1 MSNAPT
7 PDLSLKAFRRKV
19 FYIPGYDPFPPRRY
33 RELYRFEGAAQA
45 AISEYSVTMQPSL
58 PRKKGSDVPYGW
70 LALGVMDGTETRVD
84 VEVMIWSDIV
94 KSSMPDGILATYW
107 QMVSTMWVYFAS
119 GAFFRQMR
127 LRKGP
132 TVAALYPVLH
142 LVGQALIATVIG
154 AAAAWLLS
162 FIHPAL
168 ALLGLI
174 AAYGFLTLA
183 KKYDH
188 HILAHYLMH
197 DFAFSAQYWG
207 AYPPE
212 LSARM
217 GTFAARIQQSLL
229 GDFNEV
235 LIVGHSSG
243 AYMGV
248 TILSD
253 ILRAGL
259 PEKRP
264 EISFLTI
271 GQVVPM
277 VSFLPRATRLR
288 GDLHYLCQRDEI
300 TWVDV
305 TAPGD
310 GCSFALCDPVAVT
323 GLAPMVGANGAGP
336 NGAGADGGGQ
346 KWPLIVSCAFT
357 QTLSP
362 ETWAKL
368 RYKFFR
374 LHFQYMCAFDRVG
387 HYDYFRITAGPQ
399 TLAQRYAGV
408 APSPQRITK
417 ALSYY
422 RDIT

>member
-1 MSNAPT
+1 MET
-7 PDLSLKAFRRKV
+7 PPKPFSRKV

-33 RELYRFEGAAQA
+33 RELYRSEGAAQA
-45 AISEYSVTMQPSL
+45 AISGYQLTMQPS
-58 PRKKGSDVPYGW
+58 PARPKNSAAPYGW
-70 LALGVMDGTETRVD
+70 RARGEMEGAVCD
-84 VEVMIWSDIV
+84 VEAEVMIWSDIV
-94 KSSMPDGILATYW
+94 KSSMSEGIAATYR
-107 QMVSTMWVYFAS
+107 QMLSTMWIYARS

-132 TVAALYPVLH
+132 TVAAMYPVLH
-142 LVGQALIATVIG
+142 LVGQALIAAALGG
-154 AAAAWLLS
+154 AAAWGLSLLHPYLAWVG
-162 FIHPAL
+162 L
-168 ALLGLI
+168 AV
-174 AAYGFLTLA
+174 AYAFLRLA

-207 AYPPE
+207 AYPPA

-217 GTFAARIQQSLL
+217 QAFAARIRASLDQ
-229 GDFNEV
+229 GYDEV
-235 LIVGHSSG
+235 LVVGHSSG

-248 TILSD
+248 TILAD
-253 ILRAGL
+253 ILRAGGL
-259 PEKRP
+259 PENRP
-264 EISFLTI
+264 AFSFLTL

-288 GDLHYLCQRDEI
+288 GDLHFLCQSDLI

-310 GCSFALCDPVAVT
+310 GCAFALCDPVQVT
-323 GLAPMVGANGAGP
+323 GLSPAA
-336 NGAGADGGGQ
+336 Q
-346 KWPLIVSCAFT
+346 RWPLIISCAFT

-362 ETWAKL
+362 QTWARLK
-368 RYKFFR
+368 RKFFR

-399 TLAQRYAGV
+399 TLAQRYAGIHH
-408 APSPQRITK
+408 SPQRITR
-417 ALSYY
+417 ALSAY
-422 RDIT
+422 RDIA

>member
-1 MSNAPT
+1 MTHAPN
-7 PDLSLKAFRRKV
+7 PFPKPFRRKV

-33 RELYRFEGAAQA
+33 RELYRAEGAAQA
-45 AISEYSVTMQPSL
+45 AISGYSITMQASAA
-58 PRKKGSDVPYGW
+58 RKKRSDAPYGW
-70 LALGVMDGTETRVD
+70 HVLGEMDGAQTHVD
-84 VEVMIWSDIV
+84 MEVMIWSDIV
-94 KSSMPDGILATYW
+94 KSSMQDGILATYW

-142 LVGQALIATVIG
+142 LLGQAVIAAAIG
-154 AAAAWLLS
+154 AAVAWALS
-162 FIHPAL
+162 FAHPAL
-168 ALLGLI
+168 AVLGLA
-174 AAYGFLTLA
+174 AAYAFLALA

-197 DFAFSAQYWG
+197 DFAFSAQDWG
-207 AYPPE
+207 AYPPQ
-212 LSARM
+212 LSHRM
-217 GTFAARIQQSLL
+217 ETFAARIRASLT
-229 GDFNEV
+229 GDFDEV

-253 ILRAGL
+253 ILREGL
-259 PEKRP
+259 PESRP
-264 EISFLTI
+264 VISFLTL

-288 GDLHYLCQRDEI
+288 GDLNYLCQRAEI

-310 GCSFALCDPVAVT
+310 GCAFALCDPVAVT
-323 GLAPMVGANGAGP
+323 GIAPQAETEGA
-336 NGAGADGGGQ
+336 GQ
-346 KWPLIVSCAFT
+346 KWPLIISCAFT

-399 TLAQRYAGV
+399 TLAQRYAGI
-408 APSPQRITK
+408 PHSPQRITR
-417 ALSYY
+417 ALSHY
-422 RDIT
+422 RDMQ

>member
-1 MSNAPT
+1 MSYAPL
-7 PDLSLKAFRRKV
+7 PDPSPRPFRRKV

-33 RELYRFEGAAQA
+33 RELYRSEGAAQA
-45 AISEYSVTMQPSL
+45 AISGYSLTMQPSP
-58 PRKKGSDVPYGW
+58 PRKKGSDAPYGW
-70 LALGVMDGTETRVD
+70 QAVGVIDGATAHVD
-84 VEVMIWSDIV
+84 MEVMIWSDIV
-94 KSSMPDGILATYW
+94 KSSMNDGILATYW
-107 QMVSTMWVYFAS
+107 QMISTMWVYFAS

-142 LVGQALIATVIG
+142 LVGQALIATAIG
-154 AAAAWLLS
+154 LLVAWAFS
-162 FIHPAL
+162 YIHPVL
-168 ALLGLI
+168 EVLGLI
-174 AAYGFLTLA
+174 AAYGFLALA
-183 KKYDH
+183 KKYDQ

-217 GTFAARIQQSLL
+217 DIFAARIQHSLL
-229 GDFNEV
+229 GDFDEV

-264 EISFLTI
+264 EISFLTL

-277 VSFLPRATRLR
+277 VSFLPRARRLR
-288 GDLHYLCQRDEI
+288 GDLHYLCQRGEV

-310 GCSFALCDPVAVT
+310 GCAFALCDPVAVT
-323 GLAPMVGANGAGP
+323 GLAPR
-336 NGAGADGGGQ
+336 GQ

-357 QTLSP
+357 QTLAP

-387 HYDYFRITAGPQ
+387 HYDYFRITAGAQ

-422 RDIT
+422 RDIA

>member
-1 MSNAPT
+1 MSHAP
-7 PDLSLKAFRRKV
+7 SLDPSPKPFRRKV

-33 RELYRFEGAAQA
+33 RELYRSEGAAQA
-45 AISEYSVTMQPSL
+45 AISGYSITMLINP
-58 PRKKGSDVPYGW
+58 PRKKGSDAPYGW
-70 LALGVMDGTETRVD
+70 QAVGHIDGAEAQVD
-84 VEVMIWSDIV
+84 MEVMIWSDIV

-107 QMVSTMWVYFAS
+107 QMISTMWVYFAS

-142 LVGQALIATVIG
+142 LVGQALIASAIG
-154 AAAAWLLS
+154 VAVAWLLS

-168 ALLGLI
+168 ANLGLI
-174 AAYGFLTLA
+174 AAYGFLALA

-217 GTFAARIQQSLL
+217 DAFAARIRASLSN
-229 GDFNEV
+229 DFDEV

-264 EISFLTI
+264 EISFLTL

-288 GDLHYLCQRDEI
+288 GDLQYLCQRGEF

-310 GCSFALCDPVAVT
+310 GCAFALCDPVAVT
-323 GLAPMVGANGAGP
+323 GLAPP
-336 NGAGADGGGQ
+336 DQ

-399 TLAQRYAGV
+399 SLAQRYAGV
-408 APSPQRITK
+408 AHSPQRITR
-417 ALSYY
+417 ALSGY
-422 RDIT
+422 RNTA

>member
-1 MSNAPT
+1 MTGQTKPFA
-7 PDLSLKAFRRKV
+7 RKV

-33 RELYRFEGAAQA
+33 RELYRAEGAAQA
-45 AISEYSVTMQPSL
+45 AISGYSLTMQPS
-58 PRKKGSDVPYGW
+58 PARAKDSTAPYGW
-70 LALGVMDGTETRVD
+70 RAMGMIDGAPCDVD

-94 KSSMPDGILATYW
+94 KSSMAEGIAATYW
-107 QMVSTMWVYFAS
+107 QMLSTMWIYAKS

-132 TVAALYPVLH
+132 TVAAMYPVLH
-142 LVGQALIATVIG
+142 LVGQGLIAAALGG
-154 AAAAWLLS
+154 AAAWALS
-162 FIHPAL
+162 WIHPYL
-168 ALLGLI
+168 ALFGLL
-174 AAYGFLTLA
+174 AAYGFLRLA

-207 AYPPE
+207 AYPPA

-217 GTFAARIQQSLL
+217 DSFAARIRASLSE
-229 GDFNEV
+229 GYDEV
-235 LIVGHSSG
+235 LVVGHSSG

-248 TILSD
+248 TILAD
-253 ILRAGL
+253 ILRAGDL
-259 PEKRP
+259 PQTRP
-264 EISFLTI
+264 TLSFLTL

-288 GDLHYLCQRDEI
+288 GDLHYLCQSADL

-310 GCSFALCDPVAVT
+310 GCAFALCDPVRVT
-323 GLAPMVGANGAGP
+323 GLTPP
-336 NGAGADGGGQ
+336 DQ
-346 KWPLIVSCAFT
+346 RWPLIISCAFT

-362 ETWAKL
+362 QTWAKL

-399 TLAQRYAGV
+399 TLAQRYDGI
-408 APSPQRITK
+408 APSPQTITR
-417 ALSYY
+417 ALSAY
-422 RDIT
+422 RNIA

>member
-1 MSNAPT
+1 MSNAPK
-7 PDLSLKAFRRKV
+7 PFRRKV

-33 RELYRFEGAAQA
+33 RELYRAEGAAQA
-45 AISEYSVTMQPSL
+45 AISGYSLTLQPSA
-58 PRKKGSDVPYGW
+58 PRKKGSDAPYAW
-70 LALGVMDGTETRVD
+70 QAVGVIDGAQADVD
-84 VEVMIWSDIV
+84 FEVMIWSDIV

-107 QMVSTMWVYFAS
+107 QMFNTMWIYARS

-132 TVAALYPVLH
+132 TVAAMYPVLH
-142 LVGQALIATVIG
+142 LIGQAAIAAAIG
-154 AAAAWLLS
+154 ALLAWALS
-162 FIHPAL
+162 FLLPAL
-168 ALLGLI
+168 SALGVL
-174 AAYGFLTLA
+174 AAYGFLALA

-188 HILAHYLMH
+188 RILAHYLMH

-207 AYPPE
+207 AYPPQ

-217 GTFAARIQQSLL
+217 DTFAARIRAAF
-229 GDFNEV
+229 DAPYDEV

-259 PEKRP
+259 PQPRP
-264 EISFLTI
+264 AIGFLSL
-271 GQVVPM
+271 GQVAPM

-288 GDLHYLCQRDEI
+288 GDLHYLCQRGEI

-310 GCSFALCDPVAVT
+310 GCAFALCDPVAVT
-323 GLAPMVGANGAGP
+323 GLAPPA
-336 NGAGADGGGQ
+336 Q

-362 ETWAKL
+362 QTWARL

-408 APSPQRITK
+408 APSPQRITR
-417 ALSYY
+417 ALSKY
-422 RDIT
+422 RDIS

>member
-1 MSNAPT
+1 MTQT
-7 PDLSLKAFRRKV
+7 PKPFSRKV

-33 RELYRFEGAAQA
+33 RELYRAEGRAQA
-45 AISEYSVTMQPSL
+45 AISGYSLTMQPSP
-58 PRKKGSDVPYGW
+58 PRAKDSPAPYGW
-70 LALGVMDGTETRVD
+70 RARGQIDGSVCDVD

-94 KSSMPDGILATYW
+94 KSSMAEGIAATYG
-107 QMVSTMWVYFAS
+107 QMLTTMWIYARS

-132 TVAALYPVLH
+132 TVAAMYPVLH
-142 LVGQALIATVIG
+142 LVGQALIASAIG
-154 AAAAWLLS
+154 GGVAYAFWGL
-162 FIHPAL
+162 HPWL
-168 ALLGLI
+168 ALLGLV
-174 AAYGFLTLA
+174 AAYGFLRLA

-197 DFAFSAQYWG
+197 DFAFSAQDWG
-207 AYPPE
+207 AYPPA
-212 LSARM
+212 LSKRM
-217 GTFAARIQQSLL
+217 DEFAARIRASLD
-229 GDFNEV
+229 GDYDEV
-235 LIVGHSSG
+235 LVVGHSSG

-259 PEKRP
+259 PAQRP
-264 EISFLTI
+264 VLGFLSL

-288 GDLHYLCQRDEI
+288 GDLHYLCQSEAL

-310 GCSFALCDPVAVT
+310 GCAFALCDPVQVT
-323 GLAPMVGANGAGP
+323 GLTPPA
-336 NGAGADGGGQ
+336 Q
-346 KWPLIVSCAFT
+346 RWPLIISCAFT

-362 ETWAKL
+362 ETWKRL

-387 HYDYFRITAGPQ
+387 HYDYFRITAGAR
-399 TLAQRYAGV
+399 TLAQHYEGV
-408 APSPQRITK
+408 PHSPQRITR
-417 ALSYY
+417 ALSQY
-422 RDIT
+422 RTIA

>member
-1 MSNAPT
+1 MSYAPT
-7 PDLSLKAFRRKV
+7 YGFSPRPFRRKV

-33 RELYRFEGAAQA
+33 RELYRSEGAAQA
-45 AISEYSVTMQPSL
+45 AISGYSVTLQPSP
-58 PRKKGSDVPYGW
+58 PRKKGSDAPYGW
-70 LALGVMDGTETRVD
+70 QAVGVMDGASCEVD
-84 VEVMIWSDIV
+84 MEVMIWSNIV
-94 KSSMPDGILATYW
+94 KSSMPDGIMATYW

-132 TVAALYPVLH
+132 TVAALYPVVH
-142 LVGQALIATVIG
+142 LVGQALIATAVG
-154 AAAAWLLS
+154 AAAAWLAS

-168 ALLGLI
+168 AALGLI
-174 AAYGFLTLA
+174 AAYGFLALA

-217 GTFAARIQQSLL
+217 DIFAARIQQSLS
-229 GDFNEV
+229 GDFDEV

-248 TILSD
+248 TILAD

-264 EISFLTI
+264 DISFLTL

-288 GDLHYLCQRDEI
+288 GDLQYLCQRGDI

-305 TAPGD
+305 AAPGD
-310 GCSFALCDPVAVT
+310 GCAFALCDPVAVT
-323 GLAPMVGANGAGP
+323 GLSLPA
-336 NGAGADGGGQ
+336 Q

-362 ETWAKL
+362 PRWREL

-408 APSPQRITK
+408 APSPQRITT